1 MRRTPV
7 AGRWPGAG
15 LAAVGLLLAAPAIFW
30 PVLVITYGLP
40 DDVPLDTSNSLPPLA
55 QGIWGWGKY
64 AQLGDVGPD
73 MMFEMSNTMGL
84 VIFAGSLTL
93 GAGAVAAWALVAG
106 EGGRSLGIA
115 GIAVA
120 VAVQLASSAQWV
132 GQRQSESF
140 GDGNALDLVEQQV
153 SGWLQLG
160 SAATLVAALGV
171 MLWRPVWALVLPA
184 WQTYGVGRRTEA
196 SEVSAGDPRP
206 VPLRA
211 AVMREPDDSGR
222 ARPPGDRPSV
232 GFSDE
237 ERGGAGR
244 RSRERD

>member
-1 MRRTPV
+1 MKRTPV

-132 GQRQSESF
+132 GQRQSVR
-140 GDGNALDLVEQQV
+140 GRQRVGPRRATGVGLAAAGVRGHAGGGARRHALETRVGVGAPGVADLRC
-153 SGWLQLG
+153 G
-160 SAATLVAALGV
+160 SANRG
-171 MLWRPVWALVLPA
+171 
-184 WQTYGVGRRTEA
+184 
-196 SEVSAGDPRP
+196 
-206 VPLRA
+206 
-211 AVMREPDDSGR
+211 
-222 ARPPGDRPSV
+222 
-232 GFSDE
+232 
-237 ERGGAGR
+237 ERGVSR
-244 RSRERD
+244 RPAACAAESRGHA